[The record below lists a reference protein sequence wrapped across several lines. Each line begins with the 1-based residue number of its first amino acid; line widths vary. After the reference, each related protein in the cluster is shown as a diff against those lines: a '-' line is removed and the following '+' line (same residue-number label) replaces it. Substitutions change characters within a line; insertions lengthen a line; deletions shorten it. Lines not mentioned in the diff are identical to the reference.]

1 MTTKKLVKIYKTIMT
16 WENDR
21 LTAQALL
28 SMEMTMHAAE
38 GWELHSTQHAGQK
51 SDNPEIHRYITV
63 YYQDVE
69 PIDAMIYVL
78 KEILDEN
85 PKKLKDKPLDEIIEY
100 ISERYEQKLDENFSE
115 IKSANESNNKSKPD

>member
-1 MTTKKLVKIYKTIMT
+1 MT

-63 YYQDVE
+63 YYQDVK

-78 KEILDEN
+78 KEILHEDPEKFRN
-85 PKKLKDKPLDEIIEY
+85 KPLDEIIEY
-100 ISERYEQKLDENFSE
+100 ISERYEQKLDEEFAE
-115 IKSANESNNKSKPD
+115 IESVDESNSNTKLDKS